1 MMILPV
7 RSSGPVS
14 YGYSELENNNE
25 VSVIYFVFH
34 LKSLNVYLYFIE
46 FTWIFSIKRFVYNR
60 EIGISWYGT
69 GTPRPHRV
77 RIQALKNKK

>member
-1 MMILPV
+1 MMIFPV

-25 VSVIYFVFH
+25 VSDIYFVFH
-34 LKSLNVYLYFIE
+34 LKSSNVHLYYIE

-60 EIGISWYGT
+60 EMGILVGMV
-69 GTPRPHRV
+69 HRG
-77 RIQALKNKK
+77 RLGFESRH